1 MTLPWRLL
9 LILHMHIIVFKLT
22 LMASTKA
29 VRAYWGQYRGG
40 TGRPCTGV
48 LRRCNS
54 MIQSAFAHLNDHSS
68 TLSLHDVK
76 ARLLWTLSSSQVSI
90 KRPTEGKRRHLPTI
104 RTLSTE
110 NSMEQ
115 KPDQRILEVASWA
128 PCLALTLSNLPG
140 TISTILWCS
149 PLSAAATTSNF
160 TIVWILANDTY
171 KFKYDYYHILICR
184 LATMIIIA
192 INVYWSV

>member
-54 MIQSAFAHLNDHSS
+54 KIRAHLC
-68 TLSLHDVK
+68 T
-76 ARLLWTLSSSQVSI
+76 WMITP
-90 KRPTEGKRRHLPTI
+90 RPSVYMMLRRDNCGVHHLCWFPLKDQQ
-104 RTLSTE
+104 RESDGTLSTE
-110 NSMEQ
+110 NSIEQ

-128 PCLALTLSNLPG
+128 CQVLTLSNLSG

-184 LATMIIIA
+184 LP
-192 INVYWSV
+192 W

>member
-1 MTLPWRLL
+1 MKHAVLHSGIITTSSPFPPDLFHRDCSSLLVSGTNNKPYFFICASQIEDSSFTKAWTPIPMFWCLSRGKKFGQYFLEKDISSPSFYKPLNPSLHSLHINHQLFFASTRKSVGLMTLPWRLL

-54 MIQSAFAHLNDHSS
+54 KIQSAFVHLNDHPS

-76 ARLLWTLSSSQVSI
+76 AR
-90 KRPTEGKRRHLPTI
+90 
-104 RTLSTE
+104 
-110 NSMEQ
+110 
-115 KPDQRILEVASWA
+115 
-128 PCLALTLSNLPG
+128 
-140 TISTILWCS
+140 
-149 PLSAAATTSNF
+149 
-160 TIVWILANDTY
+160 
-171 KFKYDYYHILICR
+171 
-184 LATMIIIA
+184 
-192 INVYWSV
+192 